1 LHRNDFGY
9 NLRSEVTNAVMR
21 VVGQTTNTYAYAYD
35 PIGNRLSA
43 SRNLDDLTYVSN
55 GQTIEP
61 TYDADG
67 NLLTY
72 NGWTFTWNGENR
84 LATAT
89 DGTVTLS
96 FSYDYM
102 GRRIAKAIA
111 GGATFAYT
119 YDGWNLL
126 RERKTVGGTSATKD
140 FIWGLDLS
148 QTLQGAGGVGG
159 LLSVILPGETPL
171 ETFAVYDANG
181 NVTEYVN
188 ASGTTVAHYEYD
200 PFGGISRQTGALADE
215 FPHRFS
221 TKYLDSE
228 TGLVYYGYRFYSPEL
243 SRFLSRDPTGEEVT
257 FHLYAFVLNDPVNQ
271 ADMLGLMCRTDRY
284 NADLGRLFDVVSRL
298 GGCSITA
305 FLRADIERCDK
316 CCDDGRY
323 LDLGKVKAS
332 FSSGGGISCRFPVPG
347 LSIPAIGVGVF
358 GTFSGTVKF
367 GGAAEYDGC
376 TDVTTGSG
384 SGDVIIFLGLQ
395 AALMNNWAV
404 ELSLTGEGGGSCSLS
419 MTCANRQC
427 DLYGQCC
434 LRARARLVARLW
446 FASYQRIGEAP
457 RLCTPRARIASFSL

>member
-1 LHRNDFGY
+1 
-9 NLRSEVTNAVMR
+9 MR
-21 VVGQTTNTYAYAYD
+21 VVGQTTNMYAYAYD

-67 NLLTY
+67 NLLTF

-89 DGTVTLS
+89 NGMVTLS

-228 TGLVYYGYRFYSPEL
+228 TGLVYYGYRYYSPDL
-243 SRFLSRDPTGEEVT
+243 GRWLSRDPIGETGGVN
-257 FHLYAFVLNDPVNQ
+257 LYSHIANHAIGQTDY
-271 ADMLGLMCRTDRY
+271 LGLFLVRLQGECERVGDIRNVRATRSRTVPVG
-284 NADLGRLFDVVSRL
+284 ARLKAIDAARVIVRRIEQLDGSLRVIPGAPL
-298 GGCSITA
+298 GGVASPVEPGNIA
-305 FLRADIERCDK
+305 DRAIDSASQYFGSLEADIVIDVEYQECVDK
-316 CCDDGRY
+316 CHGIWRWLTWVDKRREDAYRCHVDKGIGDVS
-323 LDLGKVKAS
+323 DNDVKA
-332 FSSGGGISCRFPVPG
+332 C
-347 LSIPAIGVGVF
+347 
-358 GTFSGTVKF
+358 
-367 GGAAEYDGC
+367 AED
-376 TDVTTGSG
+376 
-384 SGDVIIFLGLQ
+384 
-395 AALMNNWAV
+395 A
-404 ELSLTGEGGGSCSLS
+404 
-419 MTCANRQC
+419 ANRFV
-427 DLYGQCC
+427 
-434 LRARARLVARLW
+434 R
-446 FASYQRIGEAP
+446 
-457 RLCTPRARIASFSL
+457 

>member
-1 LHRNDFGY
+1 MRIGSA
-9 NLRSEVTNAVMR
+9 RRAPSPGNADATVNYSYDAVGRR
-21 VVGQTTNTYAYAYD
+21 VKGVLTGQS
-35 PIGNRLSA
+35 GSSWSA
-43 SRNLDDLTYVSN
+43 I
-55 GQTIEP
+55 QTDRF
-61 TYDADG
+61 TYDAW
-67 NLLTY
+67 NPIHTTS
-72 NGWTFTWNGENR
+72 TFS
-84 LATAT
+84 A
-89 DGTVTLS
+89 TVTYRYDSDPDLS
-96 FSYDYM
+96 GSIQAAHCAPSGVGKTRKLCSFPCNIRSVSGSSSSYSYSYD
-102 GRRIAKAIA
+102 AIA
-111 GGATFAYT
+111 AKV
-119 YDGWNLL
+119 D
-126 RERKTVGGTSATKD
+126 S
-140 FIWGLDLS
+140 
-148 QTLQGAGGVGG
+148 
-159 LLSVILPGETPL
+159 
-171 ETFAVYDANG
+171 
-181 NVTEYVN
+181 
-188 ASGTTVAHYEYD
+188 YEYD
-200 PFGGISRQTGALADE
+200 PFQSAHSRPQAQTDNS
-215 FPHRFS
+215 FRFS
-221 TKYLDSE
+221 TKYFDDEME
-228 TGLVYYGYRFYSPEL
+228 TYYYGYRFYSPEL

-271 ADMLGLMCRTDRY
+271 ADMLGLMCTTDRY
-284 NADLGRLFDVVSRL
+284 NADLGRLFDVVSRF

-323 LDLGKVKAS
+323 LDPGKVKAS
-332 FSSGGGISCRFPVPG
+332 FSGGGGISCRFPVPG

-446 FASYQRIGEAP
+446 FASYQRIWEAP